1 VKTTTTTTTTTYSS
15 NVTSAADK
23 LELNSI
29 NKLMR
34 NRSTTKK
41 KNCGGCYFFVKL
53 IWVWTNRTGVVGGV
67 SS

>member
-1 VKTTTTTTTTTYSS
+1 VKTTTTTDPSD
-15 NVTSAADK
+15 VTSAADK

-34 NRSTTKK
+34 NGSTTKK
-41 KNCGGCYFFVKL
+41 QIYGGCYFFVKL